1 MLASFAQGRVTRQ
14 IGQLASD
21 LKHAFVNGGLAR
33 PSLHRLPVRVVLSAY
48 ADAVIKPG
56 APTLLQYMA
65 DLINKR
71 TSDPI
76 NISEIK
82 RLMLK
87 WPTLVV
93 LDGLDEVSSAT
104 VRAEV
109 SSRVADFLTE
119 MAAAQADVLLLCTS
133 RPIGYEDDDRVG
145 YERLSLLA
153 LSIDDATQYA
163 QRLLAK
169 RFPDNPERQDQT
181 LQRLVESAR
190 NEDTARV
197 MTTPLQV
204 TILTLILEQR
214 TSSHQSV
221 GTVQRLL

>member
-1 MLASFAQGRVTRQ
+1 
-14 IGQLASD
+14 
-21 LKHAFVNGGLAR
+21 
-33 PSLHRLPVRVVLSAY
+33 
-48 ADAVIKPG
+48 
-56 APTLLQYMA
+56 
-65 DLINKR
+65 
-71 TSDPI
+71 
-76 NISEIK
+76 
-82 RLMLK
+82 
-87 WPTLVV
+87 
-93 LDGLDEVSSAT
+93 
-104 VRAEV
+104 
-109 SSRVADFLTE
+109 